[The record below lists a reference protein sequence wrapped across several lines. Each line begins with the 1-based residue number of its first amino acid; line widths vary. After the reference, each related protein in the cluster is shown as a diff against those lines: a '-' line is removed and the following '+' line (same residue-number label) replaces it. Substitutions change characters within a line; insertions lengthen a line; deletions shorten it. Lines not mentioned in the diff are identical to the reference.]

1 MRTSEKFCL
10 HQLVESQVCQ
20 TPNAVAANFQ
30 KEQITY
36 QELNQKANKLA
47 HYLISLGVKSETLI
61 GVCLDRSLNMPI
73 GLLGVLKAGSAYV
86 PLDPSYPEHR
96 LAFMLEDS
104 QLPILLTQS
113 NLLSSIPK
121 INGIRVVCLDSD
133 WQEIEQFSQDNLDSE
148 VTPDNLAYT
157 IYTSGSTGK
166 PKGVQII
173 HSAVVNLLN
182 SMKQEP
188 GLTDRDVLLAVTT
201 ISFDIA
207 VLEIF
212 LPLIVGARVV
222 IVSRAVA
229 IDPIKLSKTIA
240 ESGAT
245 VLQATPATWKML
257 LAVNWQGDRNLKIF
271 CGGEALN
278 RHLANQLLERSSSL
292 WNMYGPTETT
302 IWSTI
307 HQVEAGE
314 ETIPIGRPILNTQI
328 YLFKYPR
335 HSHNDNLELV
345 TDGSDGEIYI
355 GGMGIA
361 RGYLNRP
368 QITEE
373 RFIDDTFNNEPGA
386 RLYKTGDLARY
397 LPDGNIAIV
406 GRSDYQVKIRGHR
419 IELSDIE
426 AACLDRPAVKDVV
439 VVRHDNHG
447 DCYLVAYVVLNSQS
461 LKLSSA
467 DFRAALKEKL
477 PDYMVPALVVFMEAL
492 PLTPNCKVDR
502 EALPIPTLD
511 NVEEFVFPR
520 TEIEKQ
526 LAEIWTSIL
535 GVEIG
540 IHQDFFESGGNSLRA
555 ALLLNEISQ
564 TFPVEL
570 SLDCLFKSPT
580 IAGLAEVIEAVQ
592 SSGSTAIFE
601 TNIAD
606 LSADAVLDETICP
619 LRITRFKPKHIFL
632 TGATG
637 FVGAFLLHELLLHNP
652 QATIYCLVR
661 ANNLADS
668 RSRLRSTLK
677 NYEIWEESFSSRI
690 IPIVG
695 DLSKPLLGLSAQD
708 FGKLADVIDVIYHCG
723 AYVNLVYP
731 YTALRDANVG
741 GTKEILRLATM
752 TKITSVHYIST
763 LDVFQSSNYDGMKLI
778 AETDDLL
785 SAEGYSDGYAQSK
798 WAAEKLVMAARSR
811 GLPVAIYRLGMVTG
825 HSQTGAFQLSNTLG
839 LIVKG
844 LIQLGYGPELNL
856 KMNLAPVD
864 YIVQAIRHLSHQP
877 KSLNKTFHVLS
888 SHVLSM
894 NELVLNINDIGYAV
908 ASIPYPQWQAKLLNM
923 SPENALTPMASLFVK
938 KICNS
943 QKTLIETTSFV
954 CQKFDDRN
962 TKDALADTDI
972 ICPPI
977 NYAVLNAYLAY
988 FRRQGFL
995 SYNKTK

>member
-1 MRTSEKFCL
+1 MRTPENFCI
-10 HQLVESQVCQ
+10 HKLVEFQVRQ
-20 TPNAVAANFQ
+20 TPNAIAAIF
-30 KEQITY
+30 KAEQITY
-36 QELNQKANKLA
+36 QELNNKANQLA
-47 HYLISLGVKSETLI
+47 HYLKSLGVNSETLI
-61 GVCLDRSLNMPI
+61 GVCVDRSLNMLI

-86 PLDPSYPEHR
+86 PLDPTYPEDR

-104 QLPILLTQS
+104 QLPLLLSQTH
-113 NLLSSIPK
+113 LLSSLPK
-121 INGIRVVCLDSD
+121 RNGMRVVCLDSD
-133 WQEIEQFSQDNLDSE
+133 WQKIEQFSQDNLDSE
-148 VTPDNLAYT
+148 VTPDDLAYT

-173 HSAVVNLLN
+173 HRAVVNLLL

-188 GLTDRDVLLAVTT
+188 GLTERDVLLAVTT

-207 VLEIF
+207 VLELF

-229 IDPIKLSKTIA
+229 IDPMKLSKTIT

-257 LAVNWQGDRNLKIF
+257 LAVNWQGDRNLKIL
-271 CGGEALN
+271 CGGEPLN

-307 HQVEAGE
+307 HQVESGE

-368 QITEE
+368 EITEE
-373 RFIDDTFNNEPGA
+373 RFIDDNFNNEPGG
-386 RLYKTGDLARY
+386 RLYKTGDLGRY
-397 LPDGNIAIV
+397 LPDGNIAII
-406 GRSDYQVKIRGHR
+406 GRSDYQVKIQGHR
-419 IELSDIE
+419 IELKDVE
-426 AACLDRPAVKDVV
+426 AACFDNPAVKDVV
-439 VVRHDNHG
+439 VVVSNDAHGHD
-447 DCYLVAYVVLNSQS
+447 YLVAYVVLNSQV
-461 LKLSSA
+461 LKQSSA
-467 DFRAALKEKL
+467 GFRAMLKEKL
-477 PDYMVPALVVFMEAL
+477 PDYMIPALVVFMDAL

-502 EALPIPTLD
+502 QALPAPTLD
-511 NVEEFVFPR
+511 NVEKFVAPR

-526 LAEIWTSIL
+526 LVEIWTSVL
-535 GVEIG
+535 GVQIG
-540 IHQDFFESGGNSLRA
+540 IHQNFFESGGNSLRA
-555 ALLLNEISQ
+555 ALLLNRVSQ
-564 TFPVEL
+564 AFPVEL

-606 LSADAVLDETICP
+606 LSADAVLDETIHP
-619 LRITRFKPKHIFL
+619 LTITRFRPKHIFL

-661 ANNLADS
+661 ADDLESATF
-668 RSRLRSTLK
+668 RLRSTLQ
-677 NYEIWEESFSSRI
+677 NYEIWEEEFSRRI

-695 DLSKPLLGLSAQD
+695 DLSKQFLGLSTPN
-708 FGKLADVIDVIYHCG
+708 FSELADVVDVIYHCG

-752 TKITSVHYIST
+752 TNITPVHYIST
-763 LDVFQSSNYDGMKLI
+763 LDVFQASNYDGMKLI

-785 SAEGYSDGYAQSK
+785 SAEGYSDGYSQSK
-798 WAAEKLVMAARSR
+798 WAAEKLVMAARER
-811 GLPVAIYRLGMVTG
+811 GLPVSIYRLGMVTG
-825 HSQTGAFQLSNTLG
+825 HSKTGAFQLSNTIC
-839 LIVKG
+839 LIIKG
-844 LIQLGYGPELNL
+844 LIQLGYGPELDI
-856 KMNLAPVD
+856 KMSLAPVD
-864 YIVQAIRHLSHQP
+864 YIVQAIRYLSHQP
-877 KSLNKTFHVLS
+877 ESLNKTFHVLS
-888 SHVLSM
+888 PHVLPM
-894 NELVLNINDIGYAV
+894 NELILNLNTLGYILP
-908 ASIPYPQWQAKLLNM
+908 SIPYPQWQAKLLNM
-923 SPENALTPMASLFVK
+923 SPDNALTPMASLFVK
-938 KICNS
+938 KISNS
-943 QKTLIETTSFV
+943 QKTFIETTSFV

-962 TKDALADTDI
+962 TQDGLVGTDI
-972 ICPPI
+972 LCPPI
-977 NYAVLNAYLAY
+977 NDSVLKAYLSY
-988 FRRQGFL
+988 FRRQSFL
-995 SYNKTK
+995 

>member
-1 MRTSEKFCL
+1 MKSIENSCL
-10 HQLVESQVCQ
+10 HKLVESQVAQ
-20 TPNAVAANFQ
+20 TPNAIAATCQ
-30 KEQITY
+30 SEQITY
-36 QELNQKANKLA
+36 QKLNQKANQLA
-47 HYLISLGVKSETLI
+47 HYLRTLGVNPETLI
-61 GVCLDRSLNMPI
+61 GVCVERSLNMLI

-86 PLDPSYPEHR
+86 PLDPTYPADR

-104 QLPILLTQS
+104 QLPLLLTQS
-113 NLLSSIPK
+113 HLLSSLPK
-121 INGIRVVCLDSD
+121 TDGIRVVCLDSD
-133 WQEIEQFSQDNLDSE
+133 WQEIEKFSEDNLDTE

-173 HSAVVNLLN
+173 HSAVVNLLL

-188 GLTDRDVLLAVTT
+188 GLTDRDVLLAITT

-207 VLEIF
+207 VLELF
-212 LPLIVGARVV
+212 LPLIVGARIF

-229 IDPIKLSKTIA
+229 IDPIKLSKTIT

-245 VLQATPATWKML
+245 VMQATPSTWRML
-257 LAVNWQGDRNLKIF
+257 LAVNWQGDRNLKII

-328 YLFKYPR
+328 YIFNYSR
-335 HSHNDNLELV
+335 HSQNNFFEPV
-345 TDGSDGEIYI
+345 AEGADGEIYI
-355 GGMGIA
+355 SGMGIA

-368 QITEE
+368 EINEE
-373 RFIDDTFNNEPGA
+373 RFFKNPLSNEPGA

-397 LPDGNIAIV
+397 LPDGNIAII
-406 GRSDYQVKIRGHR
+406 GRSDYQVKIRGYR
-419 IELSDIE
+419 IELRDIE
-426 AACLDRPAVKDVV
+426 AACLENPAVEDVV
-439 VVRHDNHG
+439 LVVRNDTHG
-447 DCYLVAYVVLNSQS
+447 DGYLVAYVVLNSQA

-467 DFRAALKEKL
+467 EFRSSLKEKL
-477 PDYMVPALVVFMEAL
+477 PDYMVPAMVVFMDTL

-502 EALPIPTLD
+502 EALPTPTLD
-511 NVEEFVFPR
+511 SVEEFVSPR
-520 TEIEKQ
+520 TEIEKN
-526 LAEIWTSIL
+526 LAEIWTSVL

-540 IHQDFFESGGNSLRA
+540 IHQNFFESGGNSLRT
-555 ALLLNEISQ
+555 ALLLNRVSQ

-606 LSADAVLDETICP
+606 LSADAVLDETIRP
-619 LRITRFKPKHIFL
+619 LTITRLKPQHIFL

-637 FVGAFLLHELLLHNP
+637 FIGAFLLHELLLHNP

-661 ANNLADS
+661 ADNLES
-668 RSRLRSTLK
+668 STSRLRSTLQ
-677 NYEIWEESFSSRI
+677 NYEIWQSAFTDRM
-690 IPIVG
+690 IPIMG
-695 DLSKPLLGLSAQD
+695 DLSKPLLGLSASQ
-708 FGKLADVIDVIYHCG
+708 FRELAEVIDVIYHCG

-731 YTALRDANVG
+731 YTALRDVNVG
-741 GTKEILRLATM
+741 GTKEILRLATLK
-752 TKITSVHYIST
+752 KITPVHYIST

-785 SAEGYSDGYAQSK
+785 SSEGYSDGYAQSK
-798 WAAEKLVMAARSR
+798 WAAEKLVMAARER
-811 GLPVAIYRLGMVTG
+811 GLPVSIYRLGMVTG
-825 HSQTGAFQLSNTLG
+825 HSQTGVFKLSNMIC

-844 LIQLGYGPELNL
+844 LIQLGYGPELDM

-864 YIVQAIRHLSHQP
+864 YIVQAIRYLSDQP
-877 KSLNKTFHVLS
+877 YSLNKTFHVLS
-888 SHVLSM
+888 SHLLPM
-894 NELVLNINDIGYAV
+894 NQLVLNINALGYAV

-938 KICNS
+938 KLYHS
-943 QKTLIETTSFV
+943 QKTFIETTSFV

-962 TKDALADTDI
+962 TQHGLAGTEI

-977 NYAVLNAYLAY
+977 NYSVLNAYLSY

-995 SYNKTK
+995 